1 MGAWAEWPNRRFR
14 PIKLHKEMSMRA
26 TVAALTAAL
35 LLAFVPPATAQDED
49 ALRSFFEGRHVT
61 LKIDMPGTSDGV
73 DVRADAERAID
84 YRRYGDRLKTYGTSI
99 RSGEPSVVT
108 LMKLKKDVIELQ
120 LGGGGFGTFGDD
132 TSTSVSIPRVEES
145 RREKDLERRI
155 KDESDSDRKREM
167 RRELENLR
175 DRRERE
181 NRRLDVQRERAE
193 EIKRE
198 RVAERRLAGG
208 SRFNLR
214 YEGRV
219 PPGIRP
225 EDVMAALADYV
236 DFSPGSEDRFLPDID
251 DPKVVPLS
259 RTANEPAV
267 RKGMLRS
274 EAERVLGT
282 PNEVSERR
290 EGNLSIVTLTF
301 VSGAQRITAQFVEDV
316 LVRYTIASK

>member
-1 MGAWAEWPNRRFR
+1 VLEE
-14 PIKLHKEMSMRA
+14 ISMRA
-26 TVAALTAAL
+26 RVAASMTAL
-35 LLAFVPPATAQDED
+35 ILGLAAPATAQDED
-49 ALRSFFEGRHVT
+49 ALRSFFEGRRVT

-99 RSGEPSVVT
+99 RSGEGSVVT

-120 LGGGGFGTFGDD
+120 FGGGGFGTFGDD
-132 TSTSVSIPRVEES
+132 SSTSVSIPRVEAS

-155 KDESDSDRKREM
+155 RDESDSDRKREM

-175 DRRERE
+175 DRRDRE
-181 NRRLDVQRERAE
+181 NRRLDAERAQAE
-193 EIKRE
+193 EIKKE
-198 RVAERRLAGG
+198 RVAERRLTGG

-225 EDVMAALADYV
+225 EDVIAALADYV
-236 DFSPGSEDRFLPDID
+236 DFSPGRDVRFTPDIAD
-251 DPKVVPLS
+251 THVVPLS
-259 RTANEPAV
+259 PMAAEPAV
-267 RKGMLRS
+267 HKGMLRS
-274 EAERVLGT
+274 EAERVLGR
-282 PNEVSERR
+282 PSEVSERR
-290 EGNLSIVTLTF
+290 EGSLSVVTLMF
-301 VSGAQRITAQFVEDV
+301 VSGDLLITAQFVEDV